1 MKFTKWMALAIAG
14 VMAMTSMAGCGSSGE
29 DSTAASSSKANK
41 LTVLTHRTDMD
52 AIFKTYAEEFEKEHD
67 GIDVEFENLND
78 YQNNISTRMGTND
91 YGDVL
96 MIPAN
101 ITKDKF
107 KDFFEPIGTYDELSE
122 KYGYLSDVNV
132 DGTIYGLSTGVNANG
147 FIYNQEVFDKAGIT
161 ELPKTPEEYI
171 NDLKQIKEKCPDV
184 IPYYTNYKDSWVLTT
199 FTNGIEISM
208 SGDPDYLNKMIYN
221 KNEFLPGSVS
231 YTSLKLLYD
240 AVENKCVEEDPMTS
254 DWEYSKQAMA
264 DGKIGVMCLGSWAI
278 DQIRVKSQ
286 TPENIKFMAVPNM
299 NDGKQT
305 IQVAADYRMGVNKNS
320 ANKEL
325 AKEFVKFFVERYPK
339 DSDMLSSLKGTEL
352 PDFLH
357 VDENTQLVEVQT
369 QTTQQ
374 AKDFDAVQKESLIS
388 LSDPTWIKTIV
399 EIGLGNSNQSFDD
412 YMKLVNENWVKGIDS
427 LEK

>member
-1 MKFTKWMALAIAG
+1 MKFTKCMALAIAC
-14 VMAMTSMAGCGSSGE
+14 AMTMTAIAGCGSSAGS
-29 DSTAASSSKANK
+29 DSGSGSSNDNT
-41 LTVLTHRTDMD
+41 LVVLTHRTDMEEV
-52 AIFKTYAEEFEKEHD
+52 FKEYAKEFEAQHEGVK
-67 GIDVEFENLND
+67 VRFEAVND
-78 YQNNISTRMGTND
+78 YQNTMSTRMATND

-107 KDFFEPIGTYDELSE
+107 GDFFEPIGTYDELSE
-122 KYGYLSDVNV
+122 KYGYLSDANV

-184 IPYYTNYKDSWVLTT
+184 VPYYTNYKDSWVLTT
-199 FTNGIEISM
+199 FSNGIEISM

-240 AVENKCVEEDPMTS
+240 AVENKCVEEDPITS

-278 DQIRVKSQ
+278 EQIRAKSQ
-286 TPENIKFMAVPNM
+286 TPENIKFMAVPM
-299 NDGKQT
+299 TNDGKQT

-320 ANKEL
+320 KNKEL
-325 AKEFVKFFVERYPK
+325 GKEFVKFFVERYPK
-339 DSDMLSSLKGTEL
+339 DSAMLSSLKGTEL

-374 AKDFDAVQKESLIS
+374 AKDFDAVQKESLIN

-399 EIGLGNSNQSFDD
+399 EIGLGNGTQTFDE
-412 YMKLVNENWVKGIDS
+412 YMKTVNENWVKGIDS
-427 LEK
+427 LGK